1 MVPIIIYLF
10 QGSRHNIME
19 SVIQFNFTI
28 LYLIPIMDFIQKY
41 SLSRRLIKI
50 FKFERVQIQK

>member
-1 MVPIIIYLF
+1 MVPNNLF

-28 LYLIPIMDFIQKY
+28 LYLI
-41 SLSRRLIKI
+41 SWTL
-50 FKFERVQIQK
+50 FKSIHYQGD